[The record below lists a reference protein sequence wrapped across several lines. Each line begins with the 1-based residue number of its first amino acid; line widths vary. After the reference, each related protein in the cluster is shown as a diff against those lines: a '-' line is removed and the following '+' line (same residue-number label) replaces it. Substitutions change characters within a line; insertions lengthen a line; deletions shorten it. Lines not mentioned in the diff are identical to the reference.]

1 MQQAYD
7 YIAEASD
14 LADVLSN
21 RTDQIF
27 NLETQFKSWTIN
39 DIVGHLYMFDLA
51 ALKALECPKIF
62 QKFFAPIAN
71 GMDNGLSLRECQYR
85 FLGSLTQRALFER

>member
-39 DIVGHLYMFDLA
+39 DMFGHLYVFDLA
-51 ALKALECPKIF
+51 TLKALKSPKNF
-62 QKFFAPIAN
+62 TSIAN
-71 GMDNGLSLRECQYR
+71 GMDNGPSLRECHYR

>member
-39 DIVGHLYMFDLA
+39 DIIGHSYMFDLA
-51 ALKALECPKIF
+51 ALKALERPKKICSNRKWNG
-62 QKFFAPIAN
+62 QWTIIARVPI
-71 GMDNGLSLRECQYR
+71 
-85 FLGSLTQRALFER
+85 

>member
-21 RTDQIF
+21 RTNQIF

-39 DIVGHLYMFDLA
+39 DIVGHL
-51 ALKALECPKIF
+51 
-62 QKFFAPIAN
+62 
-71 GMDNGLSLRECQYR
+71 
-85 FLGSLTQRALFER
+85 